1 MLFFFWS
8 LISNHASF
16 GQLPFV
22 ISQSIPTVNDSLFYQ
37 IDDLPRRI
45 NISRPGQQQV
55 WTYNT
60 LVGPYLQFQ
69 TSQASNASADEIQLS
84 SDQGLKQYYTT
95 DEKTLIQRGIS
106 RMMVGKTLINRTWI
120 SVEGLALPSL
130 DMDYQDD
137 HDFSAVFQNAMT
149 LAETPQV
156 WKSNL
161 PAGMD
166 SIRVSIL
173 VDRNM
178 TVDASG
184 TLYLGNGY
192 REEVQ
197 RFKVEDHLTKKLWA
211 KKVDGNWQDITS
223 LVRLE
228 DLLPEHHISY
238 HFVSLESGG
247 NICSVF
253 LDQNGTPR
261 RASFLIPK
269 EQSKYYK
276 TAVNNNQWIFA
287 YPNPALSY
295 VRFKFLDVPTGEYT
309 LRFYDVFMRNLFEK
323 KYTIN
328 GEETVEISIIHLE
341 K

>member
-1 MLFFFWS
+1 
-8 LISNHASF
+8 
-16 GQLPFV
+16 
-22 ISQSIPTVNDSLFYQ
+22 
-37 IDDLPRRI
+37 
-45 NISRPGQQQV
+45 
-55 WTYNT
+55 
-60 LVGPYLQFQ
+60 
-69 TSQASNASADEIQLS
+69 
-84 SDQGLKQYYTT
+84 
-95 DEKTLIQRGIS
+95 
-106 RMMVGKTLINRTWI
+106 
-120 SVEGLALPSL
+120 
-130 DMDYQDD
+130 
-137 HDFSAVFQNAMT
+137 
-149 LAETPQV
+149 
-156 WKSNL
+156 
-161 PAGMD
+161 
-166 SIRVSIL
+166 
-173 VDRNM
+173 M

-309 LRFYDVFMRNLFEK
+309 LRFYDVFMRNLLEK

-328 GEETVEISIIHLE
+328 GEETVEISISHLE
-341 K
+341 KGPYLYSLVDRTGKKIVTKRLIVIKP